1 MPAWIKDLLQIE
13 RLFTIALIF
22 FLVYVSVGAVRKNW
36 KGLSRFVE
44 LVNMLVGADGE
55 PGIGVRMDKQAEKL
69 DAIAER
75 QRVDSGDL
83 TREVGE
89 LANVLERVRHQ
100 VENDHD
106 TNFRDDQ
113 DKLIKSVED
122 LAEEFKA
129 HVAISK
135 AKDKEG
141 DENAYRVAVLADKVN
156 KIQPIVEQLGKTW
169 GATSRNN

>member
-1 MPAWIKDLLQIE
+1 MPSWVHDLLQIE

-22 FLVYVSVGAVRKNW
+22 FIVYLLLKTIGKNW
-36 KGLSRFVE
+36 KFVSNFVR
-44 LVNMLVGADGE
+44 LVNTLVGDDKN
-55 PGIGVRMDKQAEKL
+55 PGIGVRMEQQTKKLDKQAEL
-69 DAIAER
+69 
-75 QRVDSGDL
+75 
-83 TREVGE
+83 
-89 LANVLERVRHQ
+89 LERVRAQ

-106 TNFRDDQ
+106 TNFRDDN
-113 DKLIKSVED
+113 DLIMEKVDD
-122 LAEEFKA
+122 LATEFKA

-169 GATSRNN
+169 GEKTRNN